1 MSPTSPTHLDITHRM
16 DRMEE
21 KLSAYMDEMRLVMEN
36 LQGDVATMK
45 SDVAETKEIVEAW
58 GAVKLMGKFIKWA
71 SGILTSIV
79 AGYIIIKEA
88 AIAIDTK

>member
-1 MSPTSPTHLDITHRM
+1 MSETRPTHLDIDQRM

-21 KLSAYMDEMRLVMEN
+21 KMSHFMDEMRTAIGG

-45 SDVAETKEIVEAW
+45 SDVAETKDIVAAW

-71 SGILTSIV
+71 SGILTGIV
-79 AGYIIIKEA
+79 AGYIVIKA
-88 AIAIDTK
+88 AALALVTK